1 MQEIIELLR
10 ESGPLTGRKL
20 LEKSRSDP
28 LFIWRICN
36 RSEKILTE
44 TIGKRYLR
52 LDRQVEGFV
61 RLSPSILR
69 EFLTYTVIGLDD
81 DIENIKVKA
90 MELSRSI
97 EKISMEKFILSK
109 EIISRVVSSQKYH
122 EEIKK
127 KAVFIIAGDV
137 VYNMAHRES
146 RPESSTSKMVNGSD
160 LDIIIITE
168 DLPEDIIKELDR
180 SIYHEKYYLLKMP
193 AYREEID
200 YIIKDVNKVKQQLS
214 FNCFEFMVAS
224 KILDE
229 GKLLFG
235 SDYLFD
241 SIEKILLE
249 KGIPKKLADLENT
262 AISEREKARSYL
274 LKTTGLISQDEYK
287 NLFYTTEETEEI
299 F

>member
-52 LDRQVEGFV
+52 LDRQVEGFA

-146 RPESSTSKMVNGSD
+146 RPESSTGKMVNGSD

-200 YIIKDVNKVKQQLS
+200 YIIKDIDKVKQQLS

>member
-52 LDRQVEGFV
+52 LDRQVEGFA

-69 EFLTYTVIGLDD
+69 EFLTYTVLGLDD

-127 KAVFIIAGDV
+127 KAVFIIAGDI

-146 RPESSTSKMVNGSD
+146 RPESSTGKMVNGSD

-200 YIIKDVNKVKQQLS
+200 YIIKDIDKVKQQLS

-241 SIEKILLE
+241 SIKKILLE

-274 LKTTGLISQDEYK
+274 LETTGLISQDEYE

>member
-52 LDRQVEGFV
+52 LDRQVEGFA

-69 EFLTYTVIGLDD
+69 EFLTYTVLGLDD
-81 DIENIKVKA
+81 DIENFKVKA

-127 KAVFIIAGDV
+127 KAVFIIAGDI

-146 RPESSTSKMVNGSD
+146 RPESSTGKMVNGSD

-168 DLPEDIIKELDR
+168 DLPEDILKELDR

-200 YIIKDVNKVKQQLS
+200 YIIKDIDKVKQQLS

-241 SIEKILLE
+241 SIKKILLE

-274 LKTTGLISQDEYK
+274 LETTGLISQDEYK

>member
-20 LEKSRSDP
+20 LEKSRSDA

-52 LDRQVEGFV
+52 LDRQVEGFA

-69 EFLTYTVIGLDD
+69 EFLTYTVLGLDD
-81 DIENIKVKA
+81 DIENFKVKA

-109 EIISRVVSSQKYH
+109 EIISKVVSSQKYY

-127 KAVFIIAGDV
+127 KAVFIIAGDI

-146 RPESSTSKMVNGSD
+146 RPESSTGKMVNGSD

-168 DLPEDIIKELDR
+168 DLPEDILKELDR

-200 YIIKDVNKVKQQLS
+200 YIIKDIDKVKQQLS

-241 SIEKILLE
+241 SIKKILLE

-274 LKTTGLISQDEYK
+274 LETTGLISQDEYK

>member
-52 LDRQVEGFV
+52 LDRQVEGFA

-69 EFLTYTVIGLDD
+69 EFLTYTVLGLDD
-81 DIENIKVKA
+81 DIENFKVKA

-127 KAVFIIAGDV
+127 KAVFIIAGDI

-146 RPESSTSKMVNGSD
+146 RPESSTGKMVNGSD

-200 YIIKDVNKVKQQLS
+200 YIIKDIDKVKQQLS

-241 SIEKILLE
+241 SIKKILLE

-274 LKTTGLISQDEYK
+274 LETTGLISQDEYK

>member
-146 RPESSTSKMVNGSD
+146 RPESSTGKMVNGSD

-168 DLPEDIIKELDR
+168 DLPEDIIEELDR

>member
-20 LEKSRSDP
+20 LEKSRSDA

-52 LDRQVEGFV
+52 FDRQVEGFA

-69 EFLTYTVIGLDD
+69 EFLTYTVLGLDD
-81 DIENIKVKA
+81 DIENIKLKA

-97 EKISMEKFILSK
+97 EKISMDKFILSK

-127 KAVFIIAGDV
+127 KAVFIIAGDI
-137 VYNMAHRES
+137 VYSMAHRES
-146 RPESSTSKMVNGSD
+146 RPESSTGKMVNGSD

-200 YIIKDVNKVKQQLS
+200 YIIKDIDKVKQQLS

-241 SIEKILLE
+241 SIKKILLE
-249 KGIPKKLADLENT
+249 KGIPKKLADLKNT

-274 LKTTGLISQDEYK
+274 LETTGLISQDEYK

>member
-146 RPESSTSKMVNGSD
+146 RPESSTGKMVNGSD

-200 YIIKDVNKVKQQLS
+200 YIIKDIDKVKQQLS